1 MSASRRKEMTMGMP
15 KISRKAEASIVAIL
29 KEWPAKQRLT
39 WDSLRK
45 QIARKFKA
53 SEVWSRQSL
62 GANEAIYSAY
72 EAAKKPDAERSSA
85 PQHSRSWYA
94 KRVIELER
102 KVADLSAKQ
111 AALQLRHTQL
121 VHNVS
126 LLPGG
131 IGLLALPLPSNT
143 RRRRED
149 R

>member
-1 MSASRRKEMTMGMP
+1 MTMGMP
-15 KISRKAEASIVAIL
+15 KINRRAETAIVVIL

-45 QIARKFKA
+45 QIAKKLKTA
-53 SEVWSRQSL
+53 EVWSRQSL
-62 GANEAIYSAY
+62 SANEAIYNAY
-72 EAAKKPDAERSSA
+72 EAAKKPGAERSSA
-85 PQHSRSWYA
+85 SQHSRSWYV
-94 KRVIELER
+94 KRVIELELE
-102 KVADLSAKQ
+102 VADLSAKKT
-111 AALQLRHTQL
+111 ALQLRHTQL
-121 VHNVS
+121 IHNVS

>member
-1 MSASRRKEMTMGMP
+1 MGMS
-15 KISRKAEASIVAIL
+15 KISRKAEGAIVAIL
-29 KEWPAKQRLT
+29 KEWPVKQRLT

-45 QIARKFKA
+45 QIAKKFKSA
-53 SEVWSRQSL
+53 EVWSRQSL

-72 EAAKKPDAERSSA
+72 EAAKTPDPERSNA
-85 PQHSRSWYA
+85 PNRSRSWYA

-102 KVADLSAKQ
+102 KVADLTVKQ
-111 AALQLRHTQL
+111 AALQLRHMQL

-143 RRRRED
+143 RRKRED

>member
-1 MSASRRKEMTMGMP
+1 MTMGTP
-15 KISRKAEASIVAIL
+15 KISRRAEAAIVAIL

-45 QIARKFKA
+45 QIAKKLKA
-53 SEVWSRQSL
+53 SQVWSRQSL

-72 EAAKKPDAERSSA
+72 QAAKKPGSESSSA
-85 PQHSRSWYA
+85 PQHSRTWYA
-94 KRVIELER
+94 KRVIDLELE
-102 KVADLSAKQ
+102 VADLSAKQ
-111 AALQLRHTQL
+111 AALQLRHMQL